1 MTPEQMIEA
10 QASVM
15 AVDALNAG
23 YEAVRALADNTLAL
37 PSTLRIVTAR
47 AEAAETE
54 LAAVPWRAIAHM
66 LDNVATDEDRQ
77 TVALWHLAKWGF

>member
-15 AVDALNAG
+15 AVGALNAG
-23 YEAVRALADNTLAL
+23 DEAVRALADNTLAL
-37 PSTLRIVTAR
+37 LSTLRIVTAR

-54 LAAVPWRAIAHM
+54 LALVDEYAAAKCDDPYNDKLTFAVWLQSR
-66 LDNVATDEDRQ
+66 V
-77 TVALWHLAKWGF
+77 